1 MQITTPEFNGE
12 DILID
17 PQKNVQ
23 ELVEQKLMMDKL
35 RECISLLTDEEQE
48 LLRALFVVGLTE
60 REYAQDQGVFHNAIH
75 KRKERILKKLKK
87 YLEI

>member
-48 LLRALFVVGLTE
+48 LLRALFVVVLTF
-60 REYAQDQGVFHNAIH
+60 QG
-75 KRKERILKKLKK
+75 KK
-87 YLEI
+87 